1 MKNQNFTKSAEMLLG
16 YLKTFPNDTPITASR
31 KELAVAL
38 NVGTASISRAFE
50 QLVNGDFVRIVSGRE
65 NGTSNAY
72 IVNDT
77 PRTNVHSVTVYKN
90 DPCKTNVQGVSNMK
104 FTVHVDKKTF
114 TKKPLGSEIGGI
126 KCRLYQNHS
135 RNSLI
140 EIDTNTL
147 LDFITSGC
155 TIQPCVTYSE
165 DDLNS
170 PSLDKNGNQRHDKNG
185 KPLYKQKYEF
195 REQQLFLSDLDNA
208 AKDKSRLPDS
218 EYISYDRLGEI
229 LEKYHLP
236 AALIY
241 ESFSSKPDFKKFRV
255 GFLLDEPVTDENERK
270 KIIAVLMEI
279 FGKAVDTS
287 CGNIDRIFYGS
298 KPNSIRYAEFDTVK
312 KEVFLKLYEELCKE
326 EQPESLPELPLNLS
340 PSAVRS
346 TPSGGLDKTIS
357 PDFDPDVLLD
367 MIDPNSLDYNEW
379 LTVSASYKFYETG
392 TQSFDYWLN
401 WCKGYQRDN
410 ARADKNTWNSLNGK
424 DITKGTLLHF
434 AELHSPSKYHSYV
447 DGMNA
452 KSRELKDRKAQR
464 EKNFNGNQ
472 PAGNNQLTAW
482 TEVKEI
488 AKSKRLPEIKFP
500 VGVFPE
506 HIEKFID
513 SACKHIQVDRAMIGS
528 AVLATCALAC
538 QGRFNVMHPSGN
550 GHKEE
555 LPLFIAISADP
566 GERKS
571 ASLKAAYSPI
581 REFQKQAEAQ
591 YNQDLSQFTAQT
603 KLLTLQENQAEKT
616 LSRPPEKLGDSD
628 REYAEKII
636 QQAELDKLNL
646 QKKKP
651 KSPCILMDDATPEAV
666 LRRMTETG
674 GNVATF
680 TAESGFIQILAG
692 MYNNGNANIDL
703 ILKSYD
709 REPYTCDRVAR
720 GTQTIETPTQT
731 ICAFVQ
737 PALYSTLL
745 TNETFRGRGFSARFL
760 TCRPE
765 KKAGTIDHRNNT
777 QLDATA
783 QKQYTDTILEIM
795 KNPFVDN
802 PPSINWEQTA
812 ANFAIDYM
820 NSLEKTMQENGTM
833 KTATDYAAKAAG
845 RYIRICG
852 ILHLL
857 NTQSTIELLSLDT
870 AQKAQELHDYYFR
883 QSEIEVDA
891 ADNMEDKITELIE
904 SAIIELTGHGK
915 KTATVS
921 DIWQKVRKIRMSGKN
936 CFNNREDFNSYLDSI
951 EETGKIQ
958 VLSTG
963 KRKDVHVNPFW
974 MKSVTN

>member
-1 MKNQNFTKSAEMLLG
+1 MKIKL
-16 YLKTFPNDTPITASR
+16 
-31 KELAVAL
+31 
-38 NVGTASISRAFE
+38 
-50 QLVNGDFVRIVSGRE
+50 
-65 NGTSNAY
+65 
-72 IVNDT
+72 
-77 PRTNVHSVTVYKN
+77 
-90 DPCKTNVQGVSNMK
+90 
-104 FTVHVDKKTF
+104 HVDVWNYAS
-114 TKKPLGSEIGGI
+114 KPEATEAGKI

-135 RNSLI
+135 RNSLR

-147 LDFITSGC
+147 IDFITSGC

-170 PSLDKNGNQRHDKNG
+170 PSLDKDGNQRHDKNG
-185 KPLYKQKYEF
+185 KLLYKQKYEF
-195 REQQLFLSDLDNA
+195 MEQQLFLSDLDNA

-218 EYISYDRLGEI
+218 DYISYEKLEEILGE
-229 LEKYHLP
+229 HNLP
-236 AALIY
+236 AAFIY
-241 ESFSSKPDFKKFRV
+241 ESFSSKPDFEKFRV
-255 GFLLDEPVTDENERK
+255 GFLIDEPVTDETERN
-270 KIIAVLMEI
+270 KIIAVLMKI

-287 CGNIDRIFYGS
+287 CSNIDRIFYGS

-312 KEVFLKLYEELCKE
+312 KEVFLKLYDKLFPTEPK
-326 EQPESLPELPLNLS
+326 QPQELPLNLS
-340 PSAVRS
+340 PSVVS
-346 TPSGGLDKTIS
+346 PIPSGGLDKTIS
-357 PDFDPDVLLD
+357 PDFDPDILLD
-367 MIDPNSLDYNEW
+367 MIDPDDLEYNPDAEIGW
-379 LTVSASYKFYETG
+379 IAVSTSYKYYSTG
-392 TQSFDYWLN
+392 TQSFEHWMQWN
-401 WCKGYQRDN
+401 QKFHHNNEEANR
-410 ARADKNTWNSLNGK
+410 RTWNGLKGGCS
-424 DITKGTLLHF
+424 DGTLKE
-434 AELHSPSKYHSYV
+434 AAKRSNPSAYQSYV
-447 DGMNA
+447 DEMNA
-452 KSRELKDRKAQR
+452 KSRELKERKAQR
-464 EKNFNGNQ
+464 EKFNGNQ
-472 PAGNNQLTAW
+472 TSGNNQLTAW

-488 AKSKRLPEIKFP
+488 AKSKRLPEFKFP
-500 VGVFPE
+500 VDIFPK

-538 QGRFNVMHPSGN
+538 QGRFNITHPSGN

-571 ASLKAAYSPI
+571 ASLKVAYSPI
-581 REFQKQAEAQ
+581 RECEKQAEAQ
-591 YNQDLSQFTAQT
+591 YNQELSQFTAQT
-603 KLLTLQENQAEKT
+603 KFLSLQENQAEKI

-636 QQAELDKLNL
+636 QQTELDKLNL
-646 QKKKP
+646 QKQKP
-651 KSPCILMDDATPEAV
+651 KNPCILMDDATPEAV

-674 GNVATF
+674 GNVGTF

-709 REPYTCDRVAR
+709 REIYTCDRVTR
-720 GTQTIETPTQT
+720 GTQTIESPTQT

-745 TNETFRGRGFSARFL
+745 SNEAFRNRGFSARFL

-765 KKAGTIDHRNNT
+765 KRAGTIDHRNNT

-783 QKQYTDTILEIM
+783 KKQYTDTILEIM

-802 PPSINWEQTA
+802 PPTIQWEQTA
-812 ANFAIDYM
+812 ADFATDYM
-820 NSLEKTMQENGTM
+820 NTIEKTMQKGGTM
-833 KTATDYAAKAAG
+833 ETATDYAAKAAG

-857 NTQSTIELLSLDT
+857 KNKNAIEPLSMDT
-870 AQKAQELHDYYFR
+870 AEKAQELHDYYFR
-883 QSEIEVDA
+883 QSEIEVDT

-904 SAIIELTGHGK
+904 SAIIDLTEHGK

-936 CFNNREDFNSYLDSI
+936 CFSNREDFNSYLDSI
-951 EETGKIQ
+951 EESGKIQ
-958 VLSTG
+958 VISTG
-963 KRKDVHVNPFW
+963 KRKDIYVNPFW
-974 MKSVTN
+974 MKSIMN